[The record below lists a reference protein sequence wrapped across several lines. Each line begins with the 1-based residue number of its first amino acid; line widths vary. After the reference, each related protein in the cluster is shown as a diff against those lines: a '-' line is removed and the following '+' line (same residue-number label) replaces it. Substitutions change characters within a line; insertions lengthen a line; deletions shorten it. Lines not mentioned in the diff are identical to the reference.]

1 MQDGTNGA
9 SADSLSAA
17 VDSSQ
22 SAAAAASV
30 KRSLLVDASDAD
42 ATDVDIKRVRNET
55 DGLWN
60 WLFVSACRQ
69 VCSHLVA
76 GRICRRQLVELDCG
90 KAVVLAEMLSS

>member
-55 DGLWN
+55 DGL
-60 WLFVSACRQ
+60 
-69 VCSHLVA
+69 
-76 GRICRRQLVELDCG
+76 
-90 KAVVLAEMLSS
+90 